1 MSPIVMFWVLV
12 WVQLISGKPMDHFQL
27 GVYET
32 QSACAKARE
41 RAKVM
46 ITHDGTDIICLY
58 IEIEDDK
65 K

>member
-1 MSPIVMFWVLV
+1 MFWVLV

-32 QSACAKARE
+32 QSACDKTRE

>member
-1 MSPIVMFWVLV
+1 MFWVLV
-12 WVQLISGKPMDHFQL
+12 WVQLISGKPMDHFQS